1 MDTGHNPPRKNDNPG
16 RENTA
21 AEKNATAQTVAE
33 RAAALNAA
41 LSHIA
46 VCQAPDVRLIGD
58 GRNNI
63 LFRRTASRPI
73 RKLPL
78 TPLQTYVWLHAA
90 SPIAISRLIGLI
102 CERIDGIAPTD
113 VAWVVTDLRRDGYL
127 KTLAGANGGAN
138 DEALPS

>member
-1 MDTGHNPPRKNDNPG
+1 MDTGHNPPRKNDNPD
-16 RENTA
+16 RENIA
-21 AEKNATAQTVAE
+21 AEKNTTAETMAE
-33 RAAALNAA
+33 RTAALNAA

-46 VCQAPDVRLIGD
+46 VCQAPDVRLVGD

-73 RKLPL
+73 RKLAL

-90 SPIAISRLIGLI
+90 SPIAISRLIGLV
-102 CERIDGIAPTD
+102 CERIDGIAPVD

-127 KTLAGANGGAN
+127 KTLAGANDGAN
-138 DEALPS
+138 DKALPS